1 MGIQGMRDVLDL
13 FGELPDY
20 PGKKKPKNRPLTR
33 EEKSSVEDP
42 FRGVP
47 KKVAVIGGVQKEFY
61 TVGSAA
67 RVLGRQA
74 QTLRKWESKGW
85 IPAPTYRTSK
95 ASGAELLNTGRKG
108 YRLYSREQVEVMLT
122 ALEQNNLMGDRNSA
136 WQDADNWL
144 SFIHYIKANW
154 PK

>member
-1 MGIQGMRDVLDL
+1 MRDVLDL

-20 PGKKKPKNRPLTR
+20 PGKKKPKNRPLAK
-33 EEKSSVEDP
+33 EQAYSIEDP

-47 KKVAVIGGVQKEFY
+47 KKIATIGGEKKELY
-61 TVGSAA
+61 TVGSVA
-67 RVLGRQA
+67 RVLGRSA
-74 QTLRKWESKGW
+74 ITIRKWERKGW

-95 ASGAELLNTGRKG
+95 ASGAELLNADRKG
-108 YRLYSREQVEVMLT
+108 YRLYSREQVEVLLT

-144 SFIHYIKANW
+144 SFIHYIQANW

>member
-1 MGIQGMRDVLDL
+1 MRDVLEL

-20 PGKKKPKNRPLTR
+20 PGKKKPKNRPLKKEAQT
-33 EEKSSVEDP
+33 KSDDP
-42 FRGVP
+42 FRGVA
-47 KKVAVIGGVQKEFY
+47 KKVATINGKQMELY
-61 TVGSAA
+61 TVGAVA
-67 RVLGRQA
+67 QILGRRA
-74 QTLRKWESKGW
+74 QTVRKWEHKGW

-95 ASGAELLNTGRKG
+95 ASGAELVNTDRKG
-108 YRLYSREQVEVMLT
+108 YRLYSREQVQVLLT

-144 SFIHYIKANW
+144 SFIHYIQANW